1 VNHGGNWIEKLGRAG
16 LLAQGFS
23 YGLVGLLAIE
33 LALGKGGK
41 TTSREGALKTLAD
54 STFGKIV
61 IVLLA
66 LGFAGYA
73 AWRLAQALFDR
84 GGEGSDPKA
93 LGKRAAQLAKGAL
106 YAGLAI
112 SALSILF
119 GWGSRS
125 PCTCSR
131 TSGGCRGSCATR
143 LRVDRCGGES
153 CWPRS
158 ASASSW
164 RR

>member
-119 GWGSRS
+119 GEG
-125 PCTCSR
+125 
-131 TSGGCRGSCATR
+131 SGGEGH
-143 LRVDRCGGES
+143 
-153 CWPRS
+153 
-158 ASASSW
+158 
-164 RR
+164 